1 MIEEHIRS
9 ILDITLDMGKNRAA
23 GRINPIVLF
32 YSMILLTVFSVFS
45 NSIEYLCIQQIILI
59 LLLAVL
65 HISPRKYVSLLL
77 PIIGM
82 SLAISLPLIVS
93 GRDYIRGPEDIGIA
107 VDMPD
112 LGIPLLFIL
121 RVVVAAQPLLIAYL
135 SSGWRGILDGVSVLS
150 RRFAWLLQLFI
161 LQIYPLVNRLA
172 ELLCARSSR
181 IVVSSIRQ
189 AYWVNASSLGDLFIT
204 LNRYSEEVVQAID
217 SRMITDTL
225 PRYRATG
232 RGISIL
238 DVLLILTVSWLSVIW
253 SMVL

>member
-135 SSGWRGILDGVSVLS
+135 SSGWRGILDRVSVLS

-181 IVVSSIRQ
+181 IVVSSMRQ
-189 AYWVNASSLGDLFIT
+189 VYWVNASSLGDLFIT

>member
-1 MIEEHIRS
+1 MIEGHIRS
-9 ILDITLDMGKNRAA
+9 ILDRTLDTGNNRAA

-32 YSMILLTVFSVFS
+32 YSMILLTVFSAFS

-65 HISPRKYVSLLL
+65 HVNTRKYVSLLL

-82 SLAISLPLIVS
+82 SLAVSLPLIVS
-93 GRDYIRGPEDIGIA
+93 GRDYIGGPEDIGIA
-107 VDMPD
+107 VNTFD
-112 LGIPLLFIL
+112 LGVPLLFIL

-135 SSGWRGILDGVSVLS
+135 SSGWRGILDGVSILS

-161 LQIYPLVNRLA
+161 LQIYPLVNRLV

-181 IVVSSIRQ
+181 IIVSSVKQ
-189 AYWVNASSLGDLFIT
+189 VYWVNASSLGDLFIT
-204 LNRYSEEVVQAID
+204 LNNYSEEVVQAID
-217 SRMITDTL
+217 SRIIKDIS
-225 PRYRATG
+225 PGYRATG

-238 DVLLILTVSWLSVIW
+238 DVLLILTVAGLSVIW
-253 SMVL
+253 FMVL